1 MAYVSDVFDTAM
13 ALMDELSSTGAAQ
26 TTDTEEYKLRT
37 PAIVNIMA
45 AEYRVLAGAKG
56 VFVPLAAIDDYING
70 IDGAYAVGVM
80 PYGLAA
86 NLLVDENPTAAGFYQ
101 QRYEELRSAFIR
113 RIPVD
118 IEPIEDVYGGIGY
131 KNY

>member
-1 MAYVSDVFDTAM
+1 MAYASDVFAGAM
-13 ALMDELSSTGAAQ
+13 SVMDELSSTGQAQ

-45 AEYRVLAGAKG
+45 VEYRIHSGVKG
-56 VFVPLAAIDDYING
+56 SFVGITGIDDYLVG
-70 IDGAYAVGVM
+70 IDDAYAIGVM

-101 QRYEELRSAFIR
+101 QRYEELRSMYTRNSPAEF
-113 RIPVD
+113 
-118 IEPIEDVYGGIGY
+118 EPIADVYGGIEY
-131 KNY
+131 SN